1 MNSEFINRIN
11 RLEQEISDSFK
22 NSVITTNDRSIKIK
36 LKSINYYPLFE
47 HSFIILED
55 GKIFIKSCIGE
66 SFIIN
71 SQSIF
76 NIIEDINFSNFLNKV
91 KCEENK
97 CIDYI
102 ISHTKSFSTDLK
114 LELIK
119 FLLMNYFKT
128 FDDKLVSKALDL
140 AYSIKE

>member
-1 MNSEFINRIN
+1 MNKEFIDRIN
-11 RLEQEISDSFK
+11 RLEMILSDYFK
-22 NSVITTNDRSIKIK
+22 DSVITTNDRSIKIK

-55 GKIFIKSCIGE
+55 GKVFIKSCIGE
-66 SFIIN
+66 SFIVN

-76 NIIEDINFSNFLNKV
+76 NNIEDINFSNFLDKV
-91 KCEENK
+91 KYEENK

-102 ISHTKSFSTDLK
+102 VSNTESFSTDLK

-140 AYSIKE
+140 VHSIKE